1 MKNIWFFPYHPDM
14 DLLIEQRSRLKDVT
28 ILGISSYK
36 EDAVLVDPLNNIL
49 GSSGNFEKGLAECDQ
64 LVLLENYRNCKTE
77 KYYEM
82 MEKAISAGIQV
93 VLVPQLAK
101 TLDLKS
107 YQGQYTL
114 LQKTHK
120 VTLSEPGGWE
130 VLEQRKYMIKTP
142 VIVVFGMGK
151 HCNKFQNQLFLKE
164 ILDGDGYHG
173 VWISSNPLGAL
184 FGSYTLPEFLFDE
197 HLAMAEKVL
206 RMNEYLY
213 SLELEKKPDV
223 FLIGV
228 PEGIAEF
235 EKYEFHHFGEYALV
249 IGSAVSV
256 DSAVFCTYYLDAPIR
271 KGIEQVAYHSK
282 EKFGFPVDMVS
293 VGRSHYEMI
302 DGRIEMIYSFLSK
315 EYAQKHYNPADD
327 LGKFLAEVWNTEQLT
342 AAMEKLVVGKLEE
355 NAEAI

>member
-1 MKNIWFFPYHPDM
+1 MRKIWFFPYHPDM
-14 DLLIEQRSRLKDVT
+14 DLLIEQRYKLKDVT

-36 EDAVLVDPLNNIL
+36 EDAVLVDPLNKIL
-49 GSSGNFEKGLAECDQ
+49 ESSGNFEKELKECDQ
-64 LVLLENYRNCKTE
+64 LVLLENYRNCRTE

-82 MEKAISAGIQV
+82 MEKAISAGIEV
-93 VLVPQLAK
+93 VLVPQLAEM
-101 TLDLKS
+101 LDLEP
-107 YQGQYTL
+107 YQEQYTT
-114 LQKTHK
+114 LQNTH
-120 VTLSEPGGWE
+120 TINLSEPGGWE
-130 VLEQRKYMIKTP
+130 VLEQRKYIINTP

-151 HCNKFQNQLFLKE
+151 HCNKFENQLFLKE
-164 ILDGDGYHG
+164 ILDKDGYR
-173 VWISSNPLGAL
+173 VAWISSNPLGVL
-184 FGSYTLPEFLFDE
+184 FGSNTLPEFLFDD
-197 HLAMAEKVL
+197 HLSLAEKVL
-206 RMNEYLY
+206 RMNGYLY

-223 FLIGV
+223 FLVGV

-235 EKYEFHHFGEYALV
+235 EKYEFHHFSEYALV

-256 DSAVFCTYYLDAPIR
+256 DSAVFCTYYLDAPVR
-271 KGIEQVAYHSK
+271 KGIERVAYHSR

-293 VGRSHYEMI
+293 VGRSYYEMI

-327 LGKFLAEVWNTEQLT
+327 LGEFLVEVWNTEQLA